1 MGIRNRLISQV
12 KHERGFRK
20 QNPRYNGDNSIIVLL
35 KMSSRMHLKIGSLAA
50 LLLAFACTTTPLP
63 DASKGPAAAESIRS
77 FPSNEGRTRD
87 SYTSRAKNGMVTTS
101 HELASAA
108 GQQALKNGGNA
119 VDAAVAASFAISVVR
134 PQSTGIG
141 GGGFLLL
148 HINDSEPKA
157 FDFRERAPRAAKR
170 DMFLDAHGNPK
181 NFTYGGQTLENAS
194 LNGHLS
200 VGTPGLIKGL
210 AEVHR
215 RYGKLPWKDLVQ
227 PAIDLADK
235 GFPVYK
241 ELEDAIKG
249 RLKVLQTFPATKKI
263 FLPDDKP
270 LKVGDTLVQKDLAWT
285 LKQVAAKGA
294 DGFYQ
299 GAVAERL
306 ISEMKQGKGILTRED
321 LKTYEVKERL
331 PVKGTYRGHKI
342 VSMPPPSSGGVH
354 LIEMLNMLEHYNL
367 KELGFH
373 SASSINRM
381 AEAMRRA
388 YADRARYLGDPDFVA
403 VPVKG
408 LMSKKYA
415 AELIKSIHP
424 DQASDSKTIGAG
436 NPLPYESSSTTHISI
451 VDKDGNAVAT
461 TQTINYTFGSGVVA
475 AGTGVVLNDEMDDF
489 AIAPDTPNAFGL
501 VGGVANSVQAR
512 KTMLSSMTPTLVY
525 NKDGALELIV
535 GSPGGSRIINATLQ
549 TIINTIDYNMPL
561 EDAVHAYRI
570 HQQWQP
576 DLLYVEPNGLPS
588 ETIESLKKM
597 GYPVSFEREEI
608 GDVQAI
614 ARDGDSWIGVSDTRS
629 DGKPMG
635 L

>member
-1 MGIRNRLISQV
+1 
-12 KHERGFRK
+12 
-20 QNPRYNGDNSIIVLL
+20 
-35 KMSSRMHLKIGSLAA
+35 MHLKFGSLAA
-50 LLLAFACTTTPLP
+50 LLLAFACTTTPPSETL
-63 DASKGPAAAESIRS
+63 KRPAAPEVKVFA
-77 FPSNEGRTRD
+77 PSGDRTRD
-87 SYTSRAKNGMVTTS
+87 SYVSKAKEGMVATS
-101 HELASAA
+101 HELASTA

-141 GGGFLLL
+141 GGGFLLI
-148 HINDSEPKA
+148 HTKDSEPKA

-170 DMFLDAHGNPK
+170 DMFLDAHGKPK
-181 NFTYGGQTLENAS
+181 SFTYAGHTLENAS
-194 LNGHLS
+194 LNGHLA

-227 PAIDLADK
+227 PAIDLAEK

-241 ELEDAIKG
+241 ELEDAIKD
-249 RLKVLQTFPATKKI
+249 RSKVLLTFPATKKI
-263 FLPDDKP
+263 FFPDGKP
-270 LKVGDTLVQKDLAWT
+270 LKAGETLVQKDLAWT
-285 LKQVAAKGA
+285 LRQVAAKGA
-294 DGFYQ
+294 EGFYQ

-306 ISEMKQGKGILTRED
+306 INEMKQGKGILTRED
-321 LKTYEVKERL
+321 LKTYEVKERA

-354 LIEMLNMLEHYNL
+354 VIEMLNILENYNL

-373 SASSINRM
+373 SASSIHRI

-408 LMSKKYA
+408 LISKKYA
-415 AELIKSIHP
+415 SELVKSIQP

-451 VDKDGNAVAT
+451 VDKEGNAVAT

-525 NKDGALELIV
+525 DKNGALKLVV

-570 HQQWQP
+570 HQQWLP
-576 DLLYVEPNGLPS
+576 DLLYIEPNGLSP

-597 GYPVSFEREEI
+597 GYPISFEREEI
-608 GDVQAI
+608 GDVQAV
-614 ARDGDSWIGVSDTRS
+614 ARDGDGWIGVSDTRS
-629 DGKPMG
+629 DGKPLG